1 MQKPGKDG
9 CGTEARKKKKEN
21 GDNYWEKHL
30 GKDVVVNVCVC
41 VCVCW
46 RGTCVPVGVCVCYS
60 VLSSALGAG
69 YTEKTRFSSLQS
81 SAQEELWLRVRLL
94 ICWFWAP
101 GAVGMQR
108 ALPHSRTLRNF

>member
-41 VCVCW
+41 VCVCVCMCDGAS
-46 RGTCVPVGVCVCYS
+46 RGMDEQT
-60 VLSSALGAG
+60 A
-69 YTEKTRFSSLQS
+69 
-81 SAQEELWLRVRLL
+81 
-94 ICWFWAP
+94 
-101 GAVGMQR
+101 
-108 ALPHSRTLRNF
+108 

>member
-41 VCVCW
+41 VCVCMLEGNLCAC
-46 RGTCVPVGVCVCYS
+46 RGVCVY
-60 VLSSALGAG
+60 A
-69 YTEKTRFSSLQS
+69 
-81 SAQEELWLRVRLL
+81 
-94 ICWFWAP
+94 
-101 GAVGMQR
+101 R
-108 ALPHSRTLRNF
+108 A